1 MHLPVRLICVT
12 DGALA
17 YKCFTDLINVR
28 ATTVES
34 PAEDRRPAE
43 TGGRRQG
50 GTGEQGLLVGTRRLN
65 ATLTIRLT
73 HYSPSA
79 AS

>member
-1 MHLPVRLICVT
+1 MVL
-12 DGALA
+12 

-65 ATLTIRLT
+65 ATLTIRVT
-73 HYSPSA
+73 HFRHRQLPS
-79 AS
+79 SSSN